1 NRYFGKYR
9 GAVVNNV
16 DPMRIGRIQ
25 VQVADVT
32 GLVPSTWAMPCV
44 PFAGMQEGVFY
55 IPPIGSG
62 VWVEFEQGNV
72 DYPIWTGGFW
82 GTAAEVPALASAT
95 PPSLD
100 LFVVST
106 LQQNTLLVSDMPG
119 PTGGIL
125 LKFKTGAFISIS
137 EVGITLNNGQGAS
150 IVMARSE
157 ERRVGK
163 QEGAEGS
170 GE

>member
-1 NRYFGKYR
+1 MNRYFGKYR

-137 EVGITLNNGQGAS
+137 EIGITLNNGQGAT
-150 IVMARSE
+150 IVMAGPS
-157 ERRVGK
+157 VTINA
-163 QEGAEGS
+163 GALVVT
-170 GE
+170 